1 MNTMKKTLRLALILS
16 AFVVLYSCN
25 PVEDDSQSS
34 SLLIID
40 SLLGTDADGT
50 SANFLQS
57 DVVLSS
63 GTIRADTATATL
75 RAETLDPDPL
85 LGTSTYNDIT
95 LTRYLVSY
103 SRTDGKSALGK
114 DVPYPFEGSLS
125 TVVRVGSTSSV
136 SFVIVREVAKME
148 PPLIELV
155 DIGAEQ
161 VLACTAKVEFYGH
174 DTANRTVK
182 ATGYLTIY
190 FANYADE
197 SATPTGGSR

>member
-1 MNTMKKTLRLALILS
+1 MNTTKKAWRIAVILS
-16 AFVVLYSCN
+16 ALLALYSCN
-25 PVEDDSQSS
+25 PVEDDSRSS
-34 SLLIID
+34 SILLVDNI
-40 SLLGTDADGT
+40 LGTDAQGK
-50 SANFLQS
+50 SGNFLQS

-63 GTIRADTATATL
+63 GSIRADTATATL

-85 LGTSTYNDIT
+85 LGTSPYND
-95 LTRYLVSY
+95 LFVTRYLVSY
-103 SRTDGKSALGK
+103 SRTDGKAAPGV

-125 TVVRVGSTSSV
+125 TAVKAGSTATV

-155 DIGAEQ
+155 DIGAEK
-161 VLACTAKVEFYGH
+161 VLTCTAKVEFYGH
-174 DTANRTVK
+174 DAANRTVK

-197 SATPTGGSR
+197 ESE

>member
-1 MNTMKKTLRLALILS
+1 MNNIKKTLRLALILS
-16 AFVVLYSCN
+16 AFIVLYSCN

-34 SLLIID
+34 SLLIVD
-40 SLLGTDADGT
+40 SLLGEDALGN
-50 SANFLQS
+50 SGNFLQS

-75 RAETLDPDPL
+75 RAETLDPDPI

-95 LTRYLVSY
+95 VTRYLVSY
-103 SRTDGKSALGK
+103 SRTDGKAVPGV

-125 TVVRVGSTSSV
+125 TVVRAGSTSSV
-136 SFVIVREVAKME
+136 SFVMVREVAKME
-148 PPLIELV
+148 PPLIQLV

-161 VLACTAKVEFYGH
+161 VLTCTAKVEFYGH
-174 DTANRTVK
+174 DMANKTVK
-182 ATGYLTIY
+182 ATGYLTVY

-197 SATPTGGSR
+197 AASTK